1 MHAHIV
7 CGVLDVCTL
16 CEVADVRMLNSLG
29 SDGRLS
35 SLFDFF
41 ASFGNSFTSVA
52 CEVRETGRLDSS
64 DI

>member
-1 MHAHIV
+1 MFNVVNENI
-7 CGVLDVCTL
+7 DFD
-16 CEVADVRMLNSLG
+16 ELG

-35 SLFDFF
+35 PLFDFF

>member
-1 MHAHIV
+1 MHDHIV

-16 CEVADVRMLNSLG
+16 CEVADVHMLNSLG

-35 SLFDFF
+35 PLFDFF

-52 CEVRETGRLDSS
+52 CM
-64 DI
+64 